1 MKNIVICAD
10 GTWSRPEEDPVRDH
24 PTNVLK
30 VARAIAPVSA
40 AGIEQVVFYDWG
52 LGSYHDEFTAG
63 AFGKG
68 INKNIQD
75 CYRFIVQNYNLGD
88 KLYFFG
94 FSRGAFTVRSLA
106 GFMNN
111 CGILKQANANLI
123 AEAFQV
129 YKDPKVRPDDEFS
142 RQWRN
147 DHSVKADVDKLSPS
161 ERRAYSADG
170 YPRVHFIGVWD
181 TVGALG
187 VPLSVLSFLNK
198 EHMFHD
204 NKIGPNIVTA
214 RHALAIDER
223 RDDFRPTVWKQRPG
237 VDIEQVWFAGCHAD
251 IGGGHPPDS
260 DGTQLSDYPLK
271 WISDEAAGKGLSFSA
286 HLAAGIKA
294 KATSRLNES
303 YEGKWLL
310 AGQHKRTV
318 LAYLRIH
325 QSVKDRYE
333 ADPKYRP
340 DKLVLRVASD
350 TSWGDLVPHD

>member
-10 GTWSRPEEDPVRDH
+10 GTWNRPEEDLDRDV
-24 PTNVLK
+24 PSNVLK

-52 LGSYHDEFTAG
+52 LGSYHDGFTAG
-63 AFGKG
+63 ALGKG

-75 CYRFIVQNYNLGD
+75 CYLFIVQNYNLGD

-111 CGILKQANANLI
+111 CGILKQCDGHLC
-123 AEAFQV
+123 AEAFKI
-129 YKDPKVRPDDEFS
+129 YKDPKIHPDDEFS

-147 DHSVKADVDKLSPS
+147 EHSVRADIDQVSPS
-161 ERRAYSADG
+161 ERSAYSADG
-170 YPRVHFIGVWD
+170 HPKVHFIGVWD

-223 RDDFRPTVWKQRPG
+223 RDDFRPTVWKQRPE
-237 VDIEQVWFAGCHAD
+237 VNIEQVWFAGCHSD
-251 IGGGHPPDS
+251 IGGGCPSDK
-260 DGTQLSDYPLK
+260 DGTRLSDYPLK
-271 WISDEAAGKGLSFSA
+271 WITDEATGKGLSFSA
-286 HLAAGIKA
+286 HLASGMKS
-294 KATSRLNES
+294 KPTSRLNES

-310 AGQHKRTV
+310 AGQHKRAV
-318 LAYLRIH
+318 LAYLKIH

-340 DKLVLRVASD
+340 DRLVQRVESD
-350 TSWGDLVPHD
+350 TGWGELVP